1 MMYCA
6 ALKGSFQGFR
16 IGMALFAM
24 GAMTLFQG
32 AFWPLAF
39 IAMAPIAFFQV
50 KTLKMGIVAAQGE

>member
-1 MMYCA
+1 
-6 ALKGSFQGFR
+6 
-16 IGMALFAM
+16 MALFAM